1 MLEAATQPNASNM
14 LSSFTSG
21 FPATKANHAELIYIY
36 KIRRYIYIYIYARVC
51 VCVFPVALVLIMDKV
66 GIYAVTPTLSAIL

>member
-14 LSSFTSG
+14 L
-21 FPATKANHAELIYIY
+21 NLYIYIY
-36 KIRRYIYIYIYARVC
+36 KIRRYIAGVC